1 MTRYDAIKDVL
12 EQMNSNDLIAIHN
25 DYCMNVDYMDD
36 YIYCMF
42 DDFDQLMEGRTP
54 LDIAA
59 CCYYGDFCP
68 NHDYFKFDGYGNVVS
83 FSFANDS
90 NSGIDI
96 SDIAK
101 YINDD
106 EDALGNDDIQDIL
119 DEYQED

>member
-36 YIYCMF
+36 YIYCMEEF
-42 DDFDQLMEGRTP
+42 DFLMEQETP
-54 LDIAA
+54 LDIAGF
-59 CCYYGDFCP
+59 CFYGDFCP
-68 NHDYFKFDGYGNVVS
+68 ANGYFKFNGYGNVVS
-83 FSFANDS
+83 FDFAHDS

-106 EDALGNDDIQDIL
+106 EDALGNDDIQEIL